1 MRLTEVLNLSNEVEE
16 EDVVGKVTLG
26 FSLALLDAP
35 ELMGRL
41 WPIMAVSGRAFVS
54 VRAPWVIC

>member
-1 MRLTEVLNLSNEVEE
+1 MRLTEVLNLSNELEE
-16 EDVVGKVTLG
+16 EAVVGEVTLG

-41 WPIMAVSGRAFVS
+41 
-54 VRAPWVIC
+54 